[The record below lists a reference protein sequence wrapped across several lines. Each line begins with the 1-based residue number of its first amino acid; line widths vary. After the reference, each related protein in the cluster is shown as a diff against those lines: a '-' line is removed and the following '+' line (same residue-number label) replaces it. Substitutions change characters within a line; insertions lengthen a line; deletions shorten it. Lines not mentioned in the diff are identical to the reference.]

1 MRMLPETRIEAT
13 LSELLVK
20 VLLCPRMLDSR
31 LVDFQNLN
39 AVTTDICA
47 KNISISNFKNRSLPI
62 LPAPKVQ
69 KSYFGGPDYHI
80 KAHRNCV

>member
-1 MRMLPETRIEAT
+1 MCNQFMRMLPETRIEAT

-39 AVTTDICA
+39 AVITGADA
-47 KNISISNFKNRSLPI
+47 GFS
-62 LPAPKVQ
+62 
-69 KSYFGGPDYHI
+69 PDGCI
-80 KAHRNCV
+80 IRI